1 MKRLVLCTVAV
12 LLTSSALLSKPAAAC
27 PINPTC
33 DLAQCRSSCIA
44 KGADDGICGGTCHST
59 CLCVF

>member
-1 MKRLVLCTVAV
+1 MKRFVLCTVAV

-33 DLAQCRSSCIA
+33 NLAQCNSSCIA
-44 KGADDGICGGTCHST
+44 KGAEGGACSGVCHTCV
-59 CLCVF
+59 CLF